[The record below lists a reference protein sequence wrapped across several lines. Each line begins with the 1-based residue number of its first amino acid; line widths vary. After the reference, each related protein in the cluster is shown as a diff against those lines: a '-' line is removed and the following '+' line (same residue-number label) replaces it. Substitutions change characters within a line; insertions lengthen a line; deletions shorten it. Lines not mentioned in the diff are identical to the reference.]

1 MLIFVMFIDNIIIVF
16 MFILLFISCL
26 PITFGE

>member
-16 MFILLFISCL
+16 MFILLFIYCL